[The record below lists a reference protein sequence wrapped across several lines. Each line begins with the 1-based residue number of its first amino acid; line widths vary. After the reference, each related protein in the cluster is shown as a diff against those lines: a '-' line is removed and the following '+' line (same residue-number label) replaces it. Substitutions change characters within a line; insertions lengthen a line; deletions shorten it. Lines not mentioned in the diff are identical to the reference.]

1 MSPRSAL
8 AQRYGAVLQMYVSTG
23 GEEAL
28 EEAQSIGREA
38 LESGVGPLV
47 LFSMHRDVVQQLPP
61 QPVEGDEFVSRIT
74 TVFIE
79 TLAPFQMS
87 AGSFEQAQAQ
97 LTELGTIMHRH
108 KQELDELR
116 RKPGQE
122 QLPQIHELQAMLE
135 RHAVE
140 IEEVRARLGNTGR
153 SPGTSRRM
161 VADIVHIQEEERR
174 RLVGEIHDDA
184 VQAMTA
190 VLLRIGLLGTRLEK
204 PEQIKLAHELEEN
217 VRDAIARL
225 RRLLI
230 GLSPPELN
238 RGGLGSA
245 VRSALE
251 QLKAEFQIDYT
262 FDNRLP
268 FEPDAETRTIAFRII
283 QEALANARKHAGATH
298 VAVVLEPQAGGIRM
312 SVTDDGI
319 GFEVEKTLAVAR
331 PGHVGLTAMRER
343 AELLEGTLS
352 IESKPGETTVTF
364 WLPLKREPD
373 SGDEPSAGR
382 GNLPHAAP

>member
-1 MSPRSAL
+1 MNRTSAL

-28 EEAQSIGREA
+28 EEAQDIGREA
-38 LESGVGPLV
+38 LESGIGPLV

-87 AGSFEQAQAQ
+87 AGSFDQAQAQ

-108 KQELDELR
+108 KQELDALKR
-116 RKPGQE
+116 QPGQE
-122 QLPQIHELQAMLE
+122 EGPQIRELEAMIE
-135 RHAVE
+135 RHSGE

-190 VLLRIGLLGTRLEK
+190 VLLRIGLLGTKLEK
-204 PEQIKLAHELEEN
+204 PDQVQLAHELENN

-245 VRSALE
+245 VVQHWSSSKRSSRSTTASTTDSSPSLTRSRGQSRSAS
-251 QLKAEFQIDYT
+251 
-262 FDNRLP
+262 
-268 FEPDAETRTIAFRII
+268 FR
-283 QEALANARKHAGATH
+283 RRSPTHASTPVRH
-298 VAVVLEPQAGGIRM
+298 TSRSSSSRM
-312 SVTDDGI
+312 PAACV
-319 GFEVEKTLAVAR
+319 
-331 PGHVGLTAMRER
+331 
-343 AELLEGTLS
+343 
-352 IESKPGETTVTF
+352 
-364 WLPLKREPD
+364 
-373 SGDEPSAGR
+373 SA
-382 GNLPHAAP
+382 

>member
-1 MSPRSAL
+1 MNRTSAL

-28 EEAQSIGREA
+28 EEAQNIGREA
-38 LESGVGPLV
+38 LESGIGPLV

-61 QPVEGDEFVSRIT
+61 QPVEGDEFVSRVT

-87 AGSFEQAQAQ
+87 AGSFDEAQAQ

-108 KQELDELR
+108 KQELDAFR
-116 RKPGQE
+116 REPGQE
-122 QLPQIHELQAMLE
+122 EAPQIRELKAMIE
-135 RHAVE
+135 RHSGE

-204 PEQIKLAHELEEN
+204 PEQIELAHQLEDN

-262 FDNRLP
+262 FDNRLAS
-268 FEPDAETRTIAFRII
+268 EPDLETRTIAFRII

-298 VAVVLEPQAGGIRM
+298 VTVILEPQAGGMRM

-319 GFEVEKTLAVAR
+319 GFEVEKTLSVAR

-343 AELLEGTLS
+343 AELVEGTLS
-352 IESKPGETTVTF
+352 IESRRGETTVTV

-373 SGDEPSAGR
+373 PGDEPTPGPV
-382 GNLPHAAP
+382 NLSQTH